1 MRMCVYIDRSIYICI
16 HIPTAI
22 LISIV
27 KIENQPICSMVD
39 ELIKKMS
46 CLFIYNIIYQYKIII
61 FVSWGN
67 RDGAQYC
74 PFYSSDF

>member
-16 HIPTAI
+16 YIPTAI

-46 CLFIYNIIYQYKIII
+46 YLFI
-61 FVSWGN
+61 
-67 RDGAQYC
+67 
-74 PFYSSDF
+74 